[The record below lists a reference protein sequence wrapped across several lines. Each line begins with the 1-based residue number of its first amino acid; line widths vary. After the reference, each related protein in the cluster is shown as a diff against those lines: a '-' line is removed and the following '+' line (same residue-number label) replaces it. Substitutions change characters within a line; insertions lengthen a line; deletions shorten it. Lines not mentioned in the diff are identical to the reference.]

1 MNDTIVAISTP
12 IGRGAISIVRMS
24 GQNCL
29 NIAQAFF
36 SSTKLD
42 YKKIIPNM
50 LIKFSFNNILT
61 CN

>member
-42 YKKIIPNM
+42 YKKII
-50 LIKFSFNNILT
+50 I
-61 CN
+61 